1 MVSQAGFHSPVR
13 VLVVDDDPL
22 MVERMRLLVEAYSDI
37 VFRGECL
44 AGQAVLTAIAFMPTV
59 ILQDISMPDI
69 SGLDLIVRY
78 RNTEAL
84 AHVPIVMFSGS
95 DSADLKSECFSAG
108 ANDYVVKFPE
118 CAEMIARIRYHSKS
132 YLNSVEL
139 HAAFQML
146 QDSQRQLANANS
158 QLQTQNGLDSLT
170 GIANR
175 RKFDEVIA
183 KEWLRATRM
192 GTTLSML
199 MCDVDHFKPFNDTFG
214 HGAGDICLKRVA
226 TALSEQ
232 LKRPADLATRYGG
245 EEFAILLP
253 DMDLHGAMAVA
264 EGCRQ
269 RVRDLFI
276 PAYDGNGACVTISIG
291 VGAMVPAPGHTVF
304 TLIDRADAALYHAK
318 RSGRDLV
325 CFQHDA

>member
-1 MVSQAGFHSPVR
+1 MVSPPRSTVR

-22 MVERMRLLVEAYSDI
+22 MVEHVRLMLEADPDI
-37 VFRGECL
+37 DFRGECL
-44 AGQAVLTAIAFMPTV
+44 AGQAVLTATAFLPTV
-59 ILQDISMPDI
+59 ILQDIGMPEI
-69 SGLDLIVRY
+69 GGLDLIAQY

-95 DSADLKSECFSAG
+95 DCADLKSACFSAG
-108 ANDYVVKFPE
+108 ANDYLVKCPE
-118 CAEMIARIRYHSKS
+118 RAELIARIRYHSKS

-139 HAAFQML
+139 HAAFL
-146 QDSQRQLANANS
+146 QLQHSQRQLANAND

-175 RKFDEVIA
+175 RKFDEVMA

-192 GTTLSML
+192 STTLSML

-226 TALSEQ
+226 KALSDQ

-253 DMDLHGAMAVA
+253 DMDVHGAMAVA

-269 RVRDLFI
+269 RVRDLCI
-276 PAYDGNGACVTISIG
+276 PAHNGNGACVTISIG
-291 VGAMVPAPGHTVF
+291 VGAMVPTPGHTVF
-304 TLIDRADAALYHAK
+304 TLINRADAALYQAK
-318 RSGRDLV
+318 RDGRDRL
-325 CFQHDA
+325 CFLHEA